1 MKLDKPNCQRRL
13 GVWQVFRRGV
23 SLSKKYQYFLKTLAN
38 TCVVCYHSGDNC
50 TRVQEVELHALKKAF
65 AIA

>member
-1 MKLDKPNCQRRL
+1 MASIPQ
-13 GVWQVFRRGV
+13 GGT

-65 AIA
+65 AIAY